1 MISNGGMARRHG
13 FVEGRDARR
22 VEHDAD
28 VARVPGI
35 GDRRELLVEARRRGR
50 RRGGRLRR
58 DGVDDVRRRALQ
70 RPQRRQMGSH
80 VLEAEGAASVRGLD
94 ALRQGRIVV

>member
-1 MISNGGMARRHG
+1 M
-13 FVEGRDARR
+13 EGRDARR

-35 GDRRELLVEARRRGR
+35 GDGRELLVQVGRRGR

-70 RPQRRQMGSH
+70 RPQRRQMGSNM
-80 VLEAEGAASVRGLD
+80 LEAEGAASVRGFDPLG
-94 ALRQGRIVV
+94 QVRIVV